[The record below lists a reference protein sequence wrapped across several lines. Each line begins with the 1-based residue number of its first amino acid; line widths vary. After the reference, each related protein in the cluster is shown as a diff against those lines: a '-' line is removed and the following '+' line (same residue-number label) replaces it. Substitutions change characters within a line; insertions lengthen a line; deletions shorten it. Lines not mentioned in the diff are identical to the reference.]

1 MKRFFGKRRAT
12 RTTLGELTARPL
24 ERLGALVFQPDNS
37 ERIMLGQLLGCDP
50 DSRLC
55 VELCSAITRW
65 ENVLSEKPLLTLPN
79 NTTTPRPAIRRAPGF
94 GSGQDPQGIAR
105 HVPSCPAA
113 LHLDRLDLR
122 QSCAAKELPS
132 KICSLQNLL
141 FAKYELK
148 QKIQRGLTP
157 VLIAGWNMVLRWLQS
172 GAIGRYG
179 RLDDREFFRYSRLF
193 SCLPAILKYFLREG
207 TLTGGITQI

>member
-79 NTTTPRPAIRRAPGF
+79 NTTTPRPAIRRAPGY

-113 LHLDRLDLR
+113 LHLDRASLR
-122 QSCAAKELPS
+122 QNAPLSNCLESCVSSANCRKPQTERGFGISKHCAGADGCKKLRCSRTALLLLALPWRS
-132 KICSLQNLL
+132 RSDKPAPVSVCS
-141 FAKYELK
+141 
-148 QKIQRGLTP
+148 RTP
-157 VLIAGWNMVLRWLQS
+157 R
-172 GAIGRYG
+172 
-179 RLDDREFFRYSRLF
+179 
-193 SCLPAILKYFLREG
+193 
-207 TLTGGITQI
+207 